1 MPKGPLRVVRTPTIP
16 ENLSE
21 LARTYLGVVVRCEG
35 AVAEHTLGCAEG
47 GDGATQ
53 GRREADLQGSCEL

>member
-21 LARTYLGVVVRCEG
+21 LGHIWVWWFDAKVPLLS
-35 AVAEHTLGCAEG
+35 TL
-47 GDGATQ
+47 
-53 GRREADLQGSCEL
+53 